1 MRSVHLLAS
10 NFRDRLGVYSFYI
23 DNLHYNLG
31 VKLMNDK
38 YGIQVRGGCSCAG
51 TYGHILLEV
60 GINESKKITD
70 KINKGDLTLKPG
82 WIRMSIHPTM
92 TNLEVEFIMNAIEE
106 IAQNHR
112 QWANDYVYNKIKND
126 FIHKSLKT
134 DPNKE
139 IIKNWFTV

>member
-1 MRSVHLLAS
+1 
-10 NFRDRLGVYSFYI
+10 
-23 DNLHYNLG
+23 
-31 VKLMNDK
+31 
-38 YGIQVRGGCSCAG
+38 
-51 TYGHILLEV
+51 
-60 GINESKKITD
+60 
-70 KINKGDLTLKPG
+70 
-82 WIRMSIHPTM
+82 MSIHPTM

-126 FIHKSLKT
+126 FMHKSLKT